1 MLKSLSTQ
9 FAATLFFGPLG
20 LAYSSVAGA
29 VFLTLL
35 FAVFYFSEL
44 GMAAVLLIWP
54 VAIIA
59 GLVFVKL
66 HNDGIRSS
74 GSKLLLGPGD
84 EEGSVGTLGSW
95 GRGIAVLSLMGV
107 VGYLVLWYSPS
118 GTSEKLGRIVDV
130 SPVESAVAGSEL
142 STENSLFGSV
152 ENTGTEVASSFSSE
166 DENRFTTATN
176 DQQDVTSTILD
187 STPTETQILSNT
199 LLYVD
204 SAVVNLRDGPGTNFK
219 VLTQVR
225 RGDELKEIDRVGG
238 WVNVTASNSGT
249 TGWILGRLVTS
260 Q

>member
-20 LAYSSVAGA
+20 VAYSSVAGA

-35 FAVFYFSEL
+35 FAVFYFTEL
-44 GMAAVLLIWP
+44 GLLSVVLIWP

-66 HNDGIRSS
+66 HNDQIRSS
-74 GSKLLLGPGD
+74 GSKLLLGPG
-84 EEGSVGTLGSW
+84 EEEAGVGTLGSW

-107 VGYLVLWYSPS
+107 IGYLALWYSPS
-118 GTSEKLGRIVDV
+118 GTSEKLGRMVDV
-130 SPVESAVAGSEL
+130 SPVDNAVAGSEFQ
-142 STENSLFGSV
+142 SENSLVGSV
-152 ENTGTEVASSFSSE
+152 ENPETQVVTTLSGV
-166 DENRFTTATN
+166 DE
-176 DQQDVTSTILD
+176 STIEPQVVTPAVVESVPLD
-187 STPTETQILSNT
+187 TDVVDDI

-219 VLTQVR
+219 VLEQVQ

-238 WVNVTASNSGT
+238 WVNVTTSNSAT
-249 TGWILGRLVTS
+249 NGWILGRLVTTE

>member
-20 LAYSSVAGA
+20 VAYSSVAGA

-35 FAVFYFSEL
+35 FAVFYFTEL
-44 GMAAVLLIWP
+44 GLLSVVLIWP

-66 HNDGIRSS
+66 HNDQIRSS
-74 GSKLLLGPGD
+74 GSKLLLGPG
-84 EEGSVGTLGSW
+84 EEETGVGTLGSW

-107 VGYLVLWYSPS
+107 IGYLALWYSPS
-118 GTSEKLGRIVDV
+118 GTSEKLGRMVDV
-130 SPVESAVAGSEL
+130 SPVDNAVAGSEFQ
-142 STENSLFGSV
+142 SENSLVGSV
-152 ENTGTEVASSFSSE
+152 ENPETQVVTTLSGV
-166 DENRFTTATN
+166 DE
-176 DQQDVTSTILD
+176 STIEPQVVTPAVVESVPLD
-187 STPTETQILSNT
+187 TDVVDDI

-219 VLTQVR
+219 VLVQVQ

-238 WVNVTASNSGT
+238 WVNVTTSNSAT
-249 TGWILGRLVTS
+249 NGWILGRLVTTE

>member
-20 LAYSSVAGA
+20 VAYSSVAGA

-35 FAVFYFSEL
+35 FAVFYFTEL
-44 GMAAVLLIWP
+44 GLLSVVLIWP

-66 HNDGIRSS
+66 HNDQIRSS
-74 GSKLLLGPGD
+74 GSKLLLGPG
-84 EEGSVGTLGSW
+84 EEEAGVGTLGSW

-107 VGYLVLWYSPS
+107 IGYLALWYSPS
-118 GTSEKLGRIVDV
+118 GTSEKLGRMVDV
-130 SPVESAVAGSEL
+130 SPVENAVAGSEF
-142 STENSLFGSV
+142 SSENSLVGNV
-152 ENTGTEVASSFSSE
+152 ENPDAQVVTTLPV
-166 DENRFTTATN
+166 ENESTFEPQAVTPVVVEPERPDA
-176 DQQDVTSTILD
+176 DV
-187 STPTETQILSNT
+187 

-219 VLTQVR
+219 VLVQVQ

-238 WVNVTASNSGT
+238 WVNVTTSNSAT
-249 TGWILGRLVTS
+249 NGWILGRLVTTE

>member
-20 LAYSSVAGA
+20 VAYSSVAGA

-35 FAVFYFSEL
+35 FAVFYFTEL
-44 GMAAVLLIWP
+44 GLLSVVLIWP

-66 HNDGIRSS
+66 HNDQIRSS
-74 GSKLLLGPGD
+74 GSKVLLGP
-84 EEGSVGTLGSW
+84 EEEEAGIGTLGSW

-107 VGYLVLWYSPS
+107 VGYLALWYSPS
-118 GTSEKLGRIVDV
+118 GTSEKLGRMVDV
-130 SPVESAVAGSEL
+130 SPVENAVAGSEF
-142 STENSLFGSV
+142 SSENSLVGNV
-152 ENTGTEVASSFSSE
+152 ENPDAQVVTTLPVE
-166 DENRFTTATN
+166 DESTFEAQVVTPVEVESERPDA
-176 DQQDVTSTILD
+176 DV
-187 STPTETQILSNT
+187 

-219 VLTQVR
+219 VLVQVQ

-238 WVNVTASNSGT
+238 WVNVTTSNSAT
-249 TGWILGRLVTS
+249 NGWILGRLVTTE